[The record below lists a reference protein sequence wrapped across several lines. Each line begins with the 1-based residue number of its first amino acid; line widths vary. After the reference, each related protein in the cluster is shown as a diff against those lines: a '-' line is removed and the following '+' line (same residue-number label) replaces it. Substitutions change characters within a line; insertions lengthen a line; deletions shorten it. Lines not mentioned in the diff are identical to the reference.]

1 MRVSPSNSHQGGH
14 PPWNPMRRAMYM
26 VLQMGVQGNHFPAR
40 GVGGKA
46 PKVLA
51 LEPPQGT
58 KGHEV
63 PLRDPLRRAGNDIKK
78 DPEDFAFEL
87 PKGFGLRSKKQQ
99 NVDSVAFFVFL

>member
-1 MRVSPSNSHQGGH
+1 MRVSLSNSHQGGH
-14 PPWNPMRRAMYM
+14 PLGTRCAEPCTWFYKWGCRGIISLLG
-26 VLQMGVQGNHFPAR
+26 VLGAKP
-40 GVGGKA
+40 